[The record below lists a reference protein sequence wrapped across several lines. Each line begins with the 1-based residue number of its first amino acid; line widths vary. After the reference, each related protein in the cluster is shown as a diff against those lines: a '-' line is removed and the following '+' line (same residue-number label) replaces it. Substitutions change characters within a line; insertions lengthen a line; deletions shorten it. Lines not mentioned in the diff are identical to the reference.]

1 MTRHILLNITQV
13 KQIVPRSQIW
23 SYGSS
28 VSQRVQSSYSWH
40 KARHKGNPASARGYG
55 RAGSW
60 GIRGS
65 AFQVFGQMAE
75 FWSCENIRIVLLP
88 FYYFYSSSGIKYS
101 ATEFIQNLLPVGCG
115 PSSNTCPRCEPQ
127 VSRTSI
133 LSSKSPL
140 SFRSTSASSDIGAK
154 KLGQPVPESYF
165 CSDLKSGLSQPTL

>member
-1 MTRHILLNITQV
+1 MTRCNLLNIARV
-13 KQIVPRSQIW
+13 KQVVPSFQIA

-28 VSQRVQSSYSWH
+28 ILQLVQSSYL
-40 KARHKGNPASARGYG
+40 RHKPACRQAGLAT
-55 RAGSW
+55 RATSW
-60 GIRGS
+60 EIRGS

-127 VSRTSI
+127 ISRTSI

-165 CSDLKSGLSQPTL
+165 CFDLKSGLPQPTL